1 MQSIS
6 FMTVEE
12 SRDSPYISPSSSA
25 RTVVHQ
31 YLQGIGSGPPGI
43 PKSADAQ
50 VSYIE

>member
-25 RTVVHQ
+25 RTVVQ
-31 YLQGIGSGPPGI
+31 EYLQGIGSGPPGI